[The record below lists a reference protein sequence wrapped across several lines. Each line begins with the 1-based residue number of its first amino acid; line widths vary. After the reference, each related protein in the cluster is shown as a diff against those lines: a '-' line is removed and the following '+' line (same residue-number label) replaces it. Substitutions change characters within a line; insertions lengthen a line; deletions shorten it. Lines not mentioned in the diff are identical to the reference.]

1 VQTRLVKVKDLSR
14 SDEAAWRD
22 LADRAVE
29 PNPFFEPDF
38 VVPSCRHIAG
48 VADATVVIAHEG
60 SSFRGL
66 FPIAC
71 IERARSLP
79 VRSGRTRGLWTGAG
93 LDTPLLDPTR
103 MEAATDALLRC
114 FSGSD
119 RPSGWPGVIV
129 FHRLVSGGPVAEC
142 LRRTC
147 EVRGYPT
154 YVPDTWVR
162 GMVSRKQGW
171 HDPAKPRH
179 RREIE
184 RLRRRLAQQFGAE
197 VTLEERSQ
205 HRGAVDEFLKMEAA
219 GWKSEY
225 FGGDI
230 SAFSYRSDTNAFF
243 HEFHERWRSTGRL
256 IQLSLNLAEQ
266 PIAMQCYLQAGNGV
280 ICYRIA
286 YDENFAQ
293 YSPGSMLFTEAMSY
307 FRDRTDVEWL
317 DSGTSKDNQFF
328 LRLLP
333 ERRTISSLM
342 VGAGGLASKA
352 WVRARGPASRLEA
365 ARRRLR
371 EKRERAPED
380 EGQA

>member
-1 VQTRLVKVKDLSR
+1 
-14 SDEAAWRD
+14 
-22 LADRAVE
+22 
-29 PNPFFEPDF
+29 
-38 VVPSCRHIAG
+38 
-48 VADATVVIAHEG
+48 
-60 SSFRGL
+60 
-66 FPIAC
+66 
-71 IERARSLP
+71 
-79 VRSGRTRGLWTGAG
+79 
-93 LDTPLLDPTR
+93 
-103 MEAATDALLRC
+103 
-114 FSGSD
+114 
-119 RPSGWPGVIV
+119 V
-129 FHRLVSGGPVAEC
+129 FHRLVLGGPVAEC

-162 GMVSRKQGW
+162 GMVSRKEGW
-171 HDPAKPRH
+171 QDPSKPRH

-184 RLRRRLAQQFGAE
+184 RLRRRLTQQFGAE

-205 HRGAVDEFLKMEAA
+205 HQGAVDEFLKMEAA

-225 FGGDI
+225 FGGDL
-230 SAFSYRSDTNAFF
+230 SAFAYRSDTDAFF

-256 IQLSLNLAEQ
+256 IQLSLNLADQ
-266 PIAMQCYLQAGNGV
+266 PIAMQCYLQAGEGV

-307 FRDRTDVEWL
+307 FRERADVEWL

-342 VGAGGLASKA
+342 VGAGGWASRA
-352 WVRARGPASRLEA
+352 WVRARGPAFRLEA

-371 EKRERAPED
+371 EKVAS
-380 EGQA
+380 A